1 MKAHTIRS
9 RTLNLPA
16 PATAEHLLKR
26 AQQHTRETEARVT
39 RQTELI
45 RTFERTGQ
53 AVLARIG
60 RNLLRGMLR
69 SLDAARED
77 FEHLKKLAT
86 GSLPA
91 ALVEHDV
98 Q

>member
-1 MKAHTIRS
+1 LGGARIRVPSVGKPGHTPGNVKLLLPPRQS
-9 RTLNLPA
+9 RGNS
-16 PATAEHLLKR
+16 
-26 AQQHTRETEARVT
+26 QC
-39 RQTELI
+39 I

-77 FEHLKKLAT
+77 VEHLKKLAT